1 MTRTVIGGRPMNV
14 DVAIQDQE
22 TPAVNYFLTLPLETL
37 TLAAPTIVD
46 GPDITLEAGH
56 SVAVG
61 NIINI
66 REGAFISQA
75 EVVAVNVNAITL
87 NQPLAH
93 IFTVAAVINR
103 ATKNLAVDGSV
114 TAQTFFIIPPP
125 LVRWH
130 LVGFSVHITDNLE
143 LDDTKF
149 GGIAALASGVLMRV
163 NVGGMYF
170 NLGSAKTNGDLFL
183 LLSSGQYSDKA
194 GAGAFGGFWTGLIR
208 DRLGIVV
215 HLNGA
220 DEDTMEVLVQDDIDA
235 LVSFEVVAQG
245 HVVLE

>member
-1 MTRTVIGGRPMNV
+1 MSRTVLGGRPMNV

-37 TLAAPTIVD
+37 TLAAPTVP
-46 GPDITLEAGH
+46 GSAAITLAAGH

-61 NIINI
+61 NVINI
-66 REGAFISQA
+66 REGARICQA
-75 EVVAVNVNAITL
+75 EVVTVVVNAITL
-87 NQPLAH
+87 NQPVACV
-93 IFTVAAVINR
+93 FTVAATINR
-103 ATKNLAVDGSV
+103 ATKNLAVDGSA
-114 TAQTFFIIPPP
+114 TPQTFFLLPPP
-125 LVRWH
+125 AVKWH

-149 GGIAALASGVLMRV
+149 GGISALTNGIAMRV
-163 NVGGMYF
+163 RVGGEYY
-170 NLGSAKTNGDLFL
+170 NLGVARTNGDLFL

-215 HLNGA
+215 HLEGVN
-220 DEDTMEVLVQDDIDA
+220 EDTLEVLVQDDIDA
-235 LVSFEVVAQG
+235 LLSVEIVAQG
-245 HVVLE
+245 HVVLD